1 MMTTGINSQNQSQLY
16 SQKTREN
23 DTIYYIGHGLLE
35 KSPSSTSVMHVI
47 SHELD
52 HVAEFKS
59 QAIRD
64 RAEIRSLDLKVDYE
78 YRNGKLVAVGGETS
92 ITTALPIQEE
102 SKHTSRKAFPALRED
117 LIDINTLKKVELPS
131 DGLNMQES
139 KLKEKLEQI
148 ETEIDFSLKK
158 TYYSDPNFKTAADI
172 KDAAREQELRETKS
186 RISLQLEELRNK
198 EIVEKSRSLMTKI
211 KELQNNF
218 RDSLVKL
225 GLMQGTGRT
234 LDTFA

>member
-16 SQKTREN
+16 SQKPREN
-23 DTIYYIGHGLLE
+23 DTIYYVGHGLLE
-35 KSPSSTSVMHVI
+35 KSPSSTSALHVI

-64 RAEIRSLDLKVDYE
+64 RAEIRSLDIKIDYE

-92 ITTALPIQEE
+92 VTTAEPIKE
-102 SKHTSRKAFPALRED
+102 SNQTSKRAFPALRED
-117 LIDINTLKKVELPS
+117 TIDINSLKKVELPS

-148 ETEIDFSLKK
+148 ETEIDLSLKK
-158 TYYSDPNFKTAADI
+158 TFYSNPNFKTAADI

-186 RISLQLEELRNK
+186 RISLQLDELRNK
-198 EIVEKSRSLMTKI
+198 EIVEKSRSFMTKI

-234 LDTFA
+234 LDTLA

>member
-16 SQKTREN
+16 SQKPREN
-23 DTIYYIGHGLLE
+23 DTLYYVGHGQLE
-35 KSPSSTSVMHVI
+35 KSPASTSVMHVI

-64 RAEIRSLDLKVDYE
+64 RAEIRSLDIKIDYE

-92 ITTALPIQEE
+92 VLTAEPIIAPNQTA
-102 SKHTSRKAFPALRED
+102 KKAFPALRED
-117 LIDINTLKKVELPS
+117 TIDINSIKKVELPS

-148 ETEIDFSLKK
+148 ETEIDLSLKK
-158 TYYSDPNFKTAADI
+158 TFYSNPNYKTAADI

-198 EIVEKSRSLMTKI
+198 EIVEKSRSFMTKI

-234 LDTFA
+234 LDTLA